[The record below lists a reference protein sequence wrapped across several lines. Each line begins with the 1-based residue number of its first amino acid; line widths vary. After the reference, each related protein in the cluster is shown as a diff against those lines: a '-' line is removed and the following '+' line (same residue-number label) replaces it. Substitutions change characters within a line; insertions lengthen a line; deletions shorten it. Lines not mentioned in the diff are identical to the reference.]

1 MAYKPAGQ
9 AHPCQ
14 QTTSSNVQPT
24 IPLAFNQRVLA
35 DRNTY
40 ISGNTNGDGRA
51 DFAIKVLGWHTF
63 TSAEFVL

>member
-1 MAYKPAGQ
+1 MANKPSSQ
-9 AHPCQ
+9 ARMRS
-14 QTTSSNVQPT
+14 QTTSSNDPRALT
-24 IPLAFNQRVLA
+24 FNQRVLA

-40 ISGNTNGDGRA
+40 ISGDTNGDGRA